1 MSRSSPSTSYLR
13 KLANCLESLDR
24 DELDR
29 GIELIRVAWQE
40 GRQIITLG
48 NGGSAMTA
56 LHFITDWNKMT
67 HLATGK
73 PFRGRTLLDNVG
85 MITAYGNDLSYA
97 DIFAEQIKNI
107 AVPGDLV
114 IAISGSGNSENV
126 IRAVTVANDMG
137 CQTLGLCGFSG
148 GRLKSVAKYSIWVNS
163 QDMQLCEDAH
173 ATFGH
178 VVMKSLCSSEQMV
191 EESAAGLAAER
202 EARRA
207 LASVQI
213 VTGGAGFIGT
223 HLINALIDRGCEVI
237 ALDNLVRGNKAYL
250 DAAVRS
256 GRCTL
261 IETDCSDLKSVRS
274 AVGDALEGR
283 TAGAI
288 WHLAA
293 NSDIPAGVANP
304 QIDLRDT
311 FMTTFNA
318 LQVMKHFSIPD
329 FHFASSSAV
338 YGNFGDLEISEESG
352 PYQPISNYG
361 AMKLASEGQ
370 ISAAFED
377 YPGRASIFRFP
388 NVVGSPATHGAIHD
402 FVNKLKADPSCL
414 PVLGNGTQQ
423 KVYLHVSDL
432 ISAMLF
438 IAESGRGKINIYNIG
453 PRDAG
458 VTVRFIAECVRDIV
472 SPSAGIVYGEGDRG
486 WIGDVPRF
494 RYDTRRLAELGW
506 KPSMSSADAV
516 RVAIRDIVRTNWPV
530 DSTVVDV

>member
-1 MSRSSPSTSYLR
+1 MRASSPSTSYLR
-13 KLANCLESLDR
+13 RLANCLECLDR
-24 DELDR
+24 EQLDR
-29 GIELIRVAWQE
+29 GIKLIRTAWQE

-56 LHFITDWNKMT
+56 LDFITDWNKMT

-85 MITAYGNDLSYA
+85 VVTAYGNDLSYA

-107 AVPGDLV
+107 ALPGDLV
-114 IAISGSGNSENV
+114 IAISGSANSENV
-126 IRAVTVANDMG
+126 IRAVTAANEMG
-137 CQTLGLCGFSG
+137 CQTLGLCGFTG

-173 ATFGH
+173 VTFGH
-178 VVMKSLCSSEQMV
+178 VVMKSLCCAEQLG
-191 EESAAGLAAER
+191 EESSTGLAAKPK
-202 EARRA
+202 ARRV
-207 LASVQI
+207 LASVRI
-213 VTGGAGFIGT
+213 VTGGAGFIAT

-237 ALDNLVRGNKAYL
+237 ALGNLVRGNKAYL
-250 DAAVRS
+250 NAAVRS
-256 GRCTL
+256 GRCTF
-261 IETDCSDLKSVRS
+261 IETDCSDLKSFRS
-274 AVGDALEGR
+274 AVGDALDGR
-283 TAGAI
+283 NAGAI

-293 NSDIPAGVANP
+293 NSDIPAGVADP
-304 QIDLRDT
+304 QTDLRDT

-318 LQVMKHFSIPD
+318 LQVIKEFRIPD

-338 YGNFGDLEISEESG
+338 YGNFGDVEIHEESG

-377 YPGRASIFRFP
+377 YPERASIFRFP
-388 NVVGSPATHGAIHD
+388 NVVGSPATHGAIYD

-414 PVLGNGTQQ
+414 SVLGNGTQQ
-423 KVYLHVSDL
+423 KVYLHVNDL

-438 IAESGRGKINIYNIG
+438 IAESGQEKNNVYNIG
-453 PRDAG
+453 PQDAG
-458 VTVRFIAECVRDIV
+458 VTVRFIAECARDLV
-472 SPSAGIVYGEGDRG
+472 SPSARIVYGEGERG
-486 WIGDVPRF
+486 WVGDVPRF
-494 RYDTRRLAELGW
+494 RYATRRLAKLGW

-516 RVAIRDIVRTNWPV
+516 RMAAREIA
-530 DSTVVDV
+530 SAG